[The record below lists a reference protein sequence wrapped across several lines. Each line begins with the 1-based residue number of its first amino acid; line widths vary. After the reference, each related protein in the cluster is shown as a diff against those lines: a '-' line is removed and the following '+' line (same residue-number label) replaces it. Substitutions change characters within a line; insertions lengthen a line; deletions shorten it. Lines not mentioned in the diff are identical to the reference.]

1 VVVVEVESQSMT
13 YLVPFV
19 YIEIKSKDPDV
30 KDEDADTSP
39 AGEVTSE
46 DRIVFDLQTL
56 VQNDEDEGSKHD
68 DGCPNSKP

>member
-30 KDEDADTSP
+30 KDEDPDTSP
-39 AGEVTSE
+39 AGKVTSE
-46 DRIVFDLQTL
+46 D
-56 VQNDEDEGSKHD
+56 
-68 DGCPNSKP
+68 